1 MKKILLPIIVTGLFS
16 TSALALSPATETSNV
31 DWTQVFSEIQESAA
45 TVPDSAEKNPDDK
58 SKKGLKRTIFKRV
71 MQYKT
76 AKFVFRN
83 PGKTLIAGATV
94 GGLGYYGY
102 YKMSKELF
110 KQKMARYELFEQEWQ
125 NMIDYYPDEWEALLK
140 RVEYDIAHSDD
151 EEHVENLEKFLDFVA
166 VSAKAKKLA
175 EEVMEA
181 LGQNGTHNFIMND
194 VEKIFKEAEEEF
206 NKTGKKCT
214 VNDLKKLLD
223 RNEDFDG
230 YSQKLIKNNSG
241 EFSVS
246 SYGILKQNNFKIG
259 QFDHIPSYKAIE
271 TFLIINGI
279 NVPLKTEKENKDIG
293 VTKTM
298 INKVLNSTKNNIYK
312 IAATKRNTLLEEN
325 TTAIAVKQILHKAS
339 RTYAGRNQN
348 KQYISDAYDLKN
360 ATILDIGF
368 ELYYL
373 KQNGFVLEYQ
383 QYLESSKVLIK
394 RNFELCLYQ

>member
-16 TSALALSPATETSNV
+16 TSAFALAPASETSNV

-45 TVPDSAEKNPDDK
+45 TVPDSADKTPEDK

-71 MQYKT
+71 VQYKT

-83 PGKTLIAGATV
+83 PGKTLIAGAAV

-110 KQKMARYELFEQEWQ
+110 KQKMAKHELFEQEWQ

-175 EEVMEA
+175 EEVMDA
-181 LGQNGTHNFIMND
+181 LGTNGTHSFIKDD

-214 VNDLKKLLD
+214 FNDLKKLLD
-223 RNEDFDG
+223 PSESFSG
-230 YSQKLIKNNSG
+230 YSEKIDKNYNAG

-246 SYGILKQNNFKIG
+246 SYRKLNNISVAQN
-259 QFDHIPSYKAIE
+259 DHIPSYKAIE
-271 TFLIINGI
+271 TF
-279 NVPLKTEKENKDIG
+279 
-293 VTKTM
+293 
-298 INKVLNSTKNNIYK
+298 
-312 IAATKRNTLLEEN
+312 
-325 TTAIAVKQILHKAS
+325 
-339 RTYAGRNQN
+339 
-348 KQYISDAYDLKN
+348 
-360 ATILDIGF
+360 
-368 ELYYL
+368 
-373 KQNGFVLEYQ
+373 
-383 QYLESSKVLIK
+383 
-394 RNFELCLYQ
+394 